1 VEPVGALTI
10 ALLWPPEGQQSQL
23 AALLDFPHRFLE
35 ASPRRQ
41 PVDALVSLRFG
52 PEEAAR
58 FEPRLL
64 HLPGAG
70 ADAVDFDL
78 LGTGCTVC
86 NVYEHEIPVAE
97 YVLAAILN
105 HVTGYPDM
113 IGGFTSTG
121 FAKAYAARPQ
131 HGEIHGKTLGLVGYG
146 HIGKLVAQRAQAF
159 GMRVHAVSR
168 SGQAPGAERA
178 GAIAGLHAMLRDADF
193 VVIACPLTEETR
205 GLIGAAE
212 LAAMK
217 PSAIL
222 INIGRAA
229 VVDED
234 ALYDALAA
242 RRIGGATLDV
252 WYRYPTAE
260 APDSLPARRAF
271 ENLPNVHCTTH
282 SCAWTREM
290 IARRLRV
297 IAANLQRLH
306 SGQPLLNVIRA
317 PHDSPID
324 AHRAPT

>member
-1 VEPVGALTI
+1 MEPVAALSI
-10 ALLWPPEGQQSQL
+10 ALLWPPQGQQSQL
-23 AALLDFPHRFLE
+23 ESLLDFPHRFLE
-35 ASPRRQ
+35 PTPHRQ

-52 PEEAAR
+52 RGEAER

-70 ADAVDFDL
+70 ADAVDFAL
-78 LGTGCTVC
+78 LGSSCTVC

-105 HVTGYPDM
+105 HATGYPDM
-113 IGGFTSTG
+113 IHGFTSTG
-121 FAKAYAARPQ
+121 FGKAYASRRQ

-168 SGQAPGAERA
+168 SGRAPGAEHA
-178 GAIAGLHAMLRDADF
+178 DTIAGLHTMLRAADF
-193 VVIACPLTEETR
+193 VVIACPLTAETR
-205 GLIGAAE
+205 GLIGTAE

-217 PSAIL
+217 PTAIL

-242 RRIGGATLDV
+242 GRIGGATLDV
-252 WYRYPTAE
+252 WYQYPTPE
-260 APDSLPARRAF
+260 APDSPPARRSF
-271 ENLPNVHCTTH
+271 EDLPNVHCTTH

-290 IARRLRV
+290 IARRLTV
-297 IAANLQRLH
+297 IAANLKRLH
-306 SGQPLLNVIRA
+306 SGLPLLNVIRA
-317 PHDSPID
+317 ASDSPID
-324 AHRAPT
+324 ARREPT